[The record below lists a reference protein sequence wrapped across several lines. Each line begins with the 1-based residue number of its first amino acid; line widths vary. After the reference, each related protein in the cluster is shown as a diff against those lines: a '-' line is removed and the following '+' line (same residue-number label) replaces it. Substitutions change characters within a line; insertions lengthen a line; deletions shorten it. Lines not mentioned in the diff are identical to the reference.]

1 MKKSILIS
9 LLVVLSLPMTACGW
23 YGTDNVY
30 LFRLYDGDE
39 FSERVD
45 KITRD
50 NWKAYLGLDQ
60 DYYWFNADEVIK
72 AAQQKGDALMV
83 SYVKNLKR
91 YLDVCSSVR
100 DDSWNYPTKEDL
112 AKRNQTLRE
121 VQAYAL
127 SKIKTKLRSQHALLY
142 MRCNMVLGLNREN
155 VEFWE
160 KTASQ
165 FIETVYKDMM
175 KNIYAGALYKT
186 GKDAEAGELFA
197 EMGDYNSL
205 MTQFYKRR
213 SFTAIRQEYQ
223 RNPNAGVLPFLLQ
236 DFVNNA
242 QEAIDQDME
251 GKLFV
256 RDIKEDEAM
265 QMAQFAGQVVREGK
279 TNNPAMW
286 KAAQGWLEYLFGKKK
301 QGYDDIQQALNM
313 DGTEWAKTSARVIH
327 FYIKSDVAPLND
339 AFDKWLTNELQWIN
353 GGEEPFG
360 GFKGGA
366 LTRTINQQLVSKYD
380 KAGRDFTT
388 NALLNVTNNYAFETR
403 LNSMKVE
410 RLEDFF
416 TYTKSPSDNEL
427 DEYLKSQMKISPT
440 QMYELIGTKHL
451 RVCQWE
457 QAINWLQQVPVS
469 YMAEQ
474 TQVVYAVNRTWTI
487 EPWITRQWLSDE
499 VEYSNE
505 KLKLKSNYKLDFAK
519 EMLAMEKEAAI
530 LKGQAQCQ
538 RYYDLAIRYAQ
549 ASYSGDCWYLT
560 RYSKSWTDSVEVNEA
575 NFAAIAKEL
584 LIKASDTK
592 DPVLK
597 EKALFG
603 NCYYYLNEG
612 GWYEEFWNDQLN
624 KFDHRVL
631 PQSKQYQ
638 ALKTLADYEHSRGT
652 TSAFVSNC
660 DVYTTFLSA
669 YKR

>member
-1 MKKSILIS
+1 MKRFILIS
-9 LLVVLSLPMTACGW
+9 LLVVLGLPMMACGW

-30 LFRLYDGDE
+30 LFRLYESDE
-39 FSERVD
+39 FSQRVD
-45 KITRD
+45 NITRD
-50 NWKAYLGLDQ
+50 NWKAYLGIDKE
-60 DYYWFNADEVIK
+60 YYWFDADEIIK
-72 AAQQKGDALMV
+72 AAQKKNDALMV

-91 YLDVCSSVR
+91 YLDVCSSIK
-100 DDSWNYPTKEDL
+100 DDSWKYPSKEEL

-121 VQAYAL
+121 IQAYAL
-127 SKIKTKLRSQHALLY
+127 SKVKTKLRSQHALLY

-213 SFTAIRQEYQ
+213 SFAAIRQEYL

-242 QEAIDQDME
+242 QEAIDQDLE

-256 RDIKEDEAM
+256 RDIKQDEAM

-279 TNNPAMW
+279 TKNPAMW
-286 KAAQGWLEYLFGKKK
+286 KAAQGWIEYLFGQKQ

-313 DGTEWAKTSARVIH
+313 DGSEWAKTSARVIH
-327 FYIKSDVAPLND
+327 FYIKSDVAPLNN

-353 GGEEPFG
+353 GGAEPYD
-360 GFKGGA
+360 GFKRGA
-366 LTRTINQQLVSKYD
+366 LTRTINQQLVDKYD

-388 NALLNVTNNYAFETR
+388 NALLNVTNNYAFESR

-410 RLEDFF
+410 RLEKFF
-416 TYTKSPSDNEL
+416 TFT
-427 DEYLKSQMKISPT
+427 
-440 QMYELIGTKHL
+440 MYELIGTKHL

-457 QAINWLQQVPVS
+457 QAIDWLQQVPVS

-474 TQVVYAVNRTWTI
+474 TQVVYAVNRKWTV
-487 EPWITRQWLSDE
+487 EPWITRQWLKDE

-505 KLKLKSNYKLDFAK
+505 KHKLKSNYKLDFAK
-519 EMLAMEKEAAI
+519 EMLAMEKESAL
-530 LKGQAQCQ
+530 LKGDAQYQ

-549 ASYSGDCWYLT
+549 ASYSGDCWFLT
-560 RYSKSWTDSVEVNEA
+560 RYSKSCTDSVEVNEA
-575 NFAAIAKEL
+575 DFGQIAQQL
-584 LIKASDTK
+584 LQKASKTK
-592 DPVLK
+592 NKELK

-603 NCYYYLNEG
+603 CCYYYLSPNPWFSME
-612 GWYEEFWNDQLN
+612 WNSESASYDFIIHPETVQYKALVELE
-624 KFDHRVL
+624 KFEKENGNQ
-631 PQSKQYQ
+631 PSQ
-638 ALKTLADYEHSRGT
+638 
-652 TSAFVSNC
+652 FVSNC
-660 DVYTTFLSA
+660 DVYKTFLA
-669 YKR
+669 RR

>member
-1 MKKSILIS
+1 MKRFILIS
-9 LLVVLSLPMTACGW
+9 LLVVLGLPMMACGW

-30 LFRLYDGDE
+30 LFRLYESDE
-39 FSERVD
+39 FSQRVD
-45 KITRD
+45 NITRD
-50 NWKAYLGLDQ
+50 NWKAYLGIDKE
-60 DYYWFNADEVIK
+60 YYWFDADEIIK
-72 AAQQKGDALMV
+72 AAQKKNDALMV

-91 YLDVCSSVR
+91 YLDVCSSIK
-100 DDSWNYPTKEDL
+100 DDSWKYPSKEEL

-121 VQAYAL
+121 IQAYAL
-127 SKIKTKLRSQHALLY
+127 SKVKTKLRSQHALLY

-213 SFTAIRQEYQ
+213 SFAAIRQEYL

-236 DFVNNA
+236 DFVNNT
-242 QEAIDQDME
+242 QEAIDQDLE

-256 RDIKEDEAM
+256 RDIKQDEAM

-279 TNNPAMW
+279 TKNPAMW
-286 KAAQGWLEYLFGKKK
+286 KAAQGWIEYLFGQKQ

-313 DGTEWAKTSARVIH
+313 DGSEWAKTSARVIH
-327 FYIKSDVAPLND
+327 FYIKSDVAPLNN

-353 GGEEPFG
+353 GGAEPYD
-360 GFKGGA
+360 GFKRGA
-366 LTRTINQQLVSKYD
+366 LTRTINQQLVDKYD

-388 NALLNVTNNYAFETR
+388 NALLNVTNNYAFESR

-410 RLEDFF
+410 RLEKFF
-416 TYTKSPSDNEL
+416 TFTKSPSDNEL
-427 DEYLKSQMKISPT
+427 DEYLKGQMKISPT

-457 QAINWLQQVPVS
+457 QAIDWLQQVPVS

-474 TQVVYAVNRTWTI
+474 TQVVYAVNRKWTI
-487 EPWITRQWLSDE
+487 EPWITRQWLKDE

-505 KLKLKSNYKLDFAK
+505 KHKLKSNYKLDFAK
-519 EMLAMEKEAAI
+519 EMLAMEKESAL
-530 LKGQAQCQ
+530 LKGDAQYQ

-549 ASYSGDCWYLT
+549 ASYSGDCWFLT
-560 RYSKSWTDSVEVNEA
+560 RYSKSCTDSVEVNEA
-575 NFAAIAKEL
+575 DFGQIAQQL
-584 LIKASDTK
+584 LQKASKTK
-592 DPVLK
+592 NKELK

-603 NCYYYLNEG
+603 CCYYYLSPNPWFSME
-612 GWYEEFWNDQLN
+612 WNSESASYDFIIHPETVQYKALVELE
-624 KFDHRVL
+624 KFEKENGNQ
-631 PQSKQYQ
+631 PSQ
-638 ALKTLADYEHSRGT
+638 
-652 TSAFVSNC
+652 FVSNC
-660 DVYTTFLSA
+660 DVYKTFLA
-669 YKR
+669 RR

>member
-1 MKKSILIS
+1 MKRFILIS
-9 LLVVLSLPMTACGW
+9 LLVVLGLPMMACGW
-23 YGTDNVY
+23 YGTDNY
-30 LFRLYDGDE
+30 YMFHLYDSDE
-39 FSERVD
+39 FSERVN
-45 KITRD
+45 KITLD
-50 NWKAYLGLDQ
+50 NWKAYLGSDK
-60 DYYWFNADEVIK
+60 DYYWFDADEIIK
-72 AAQQKGDALMV
+72 AAQKKNDALMV

-100 DDSWNYPTKEDL
+100 DDSWKYPSKEDL
-112 AKRNQTLRE
+112 AQRNRTLRE
-121 VQAYAL
+121 IQAYAL
-127 SKIKTKLRSQHALLY
+127 SKVKTKLRSQHALLY
-142 MRCNMVLGLNREN
+142 MRCNMVLGLNRDN
-155 VEFWE
+155 IAFWE
-160 KTASQ
+160 NTASQ
-165 FIETVYKDMM
+165 FIETVYKKMM
-175 KNIYAGALYKT
+175 MNIYAGALYKT

-213 SFTAIRQEYQ
+213 SFAAIRQEYL

-242 QEAIDQDME
+242 QEAIDQDLE

-256 RDIKEDEAM
+256 RDIKQDEAM

-279 TNNPAMW
+279 TKNPAMW
-286 KAAQGWLEYLFGKKK
+286 KAAQGWIEYLFGQKQ

-313 DGTEWAKTSARVIH
+313 DGSEWAKTSARVIH
-327 FYIKSDVAPLND
+327 FYIKSDVAPLNN

-353 GGEEPFG
+353 GGAEPYD
-360 GFKGGA
+360 GFKRGA
-366 LTRTINQQLVSKYD
+366 LTRTINQQLVDKYD

-388 NALLNVTNNYAFETR
+388 NALLNVTNNYAFESR

-410 RLEDFF
+410 RLEKFF
-416 TYTKSPSDNEL
+416 TFTKSPSDNEL
-427 DEYLKSQMKISPT
+427 DEYLKGQMKISPT

-474 TQVVYAVNRTWTI
+474 TQVVYAVNRKWTI
-487 EPWITRQWLSDE
+487 EPWITRQWLKDE
-499 VEYSNE
+499 IEYSNE
-505 KLKLKSNYKLDFAK
+505 KQKLKSNYKLDFAK

-530 LKGQAQCQ
+530 LKGDAQCQ
-538 RYYDLAIRYAQ
+538 RYYDLAIRYSQ

-575 NFAAIAKEL
+575 NFGQIAKQL
-584 LIKASDTK
+584 LQKASQTK

-603 NCYYYLNEG
+603 SCYCYLNASS
-612 GWYEEFWNDQLN
+612 WYESVWNN
-624 KFDHRVL
+624 E
-631 PQSKQYQ
+631 STQYEIVYRPLSEQFQ
-638 ALKTLADYEHSRGT
+638 ALAALEEFEKSNKNGV
-652 TSAFVSNC
+652 SAVVSNC
-660 DVYTTFLSA
+660 DVYKTFI
-669 YKR
+669 KRNK

>member
-1 MKKSILIS
+1 MKRSILIS
-9 LLVVLSLPMTACGW
+9 LFVVLSLPIMACGW
-23 YGTDNVY
+23 YGTDNIY
-30 LFRLYDGDE
+30 LFRMYDSNE

-50 NWKAYLGLDQ
+50 NWKAYLGLNQ
-60 DYYWFNADEVIK
+60 DYYWFDADEIIK
-72 AAQQKGDALMV
+72 AAQKKNDALMV

-100 DDSWNYPTKEDL
+100 DDSWKYPTKEEL
-112 AKRNQTLRE
+112 AKRNQTLRD

-127 SKIKTKLRSQHALLY
+127 SKIKSKLRSQHALLY
-142 MRCNMVLGLNREN
+142 MRCNMVLGLNRDN
-155 VEFWE
+155 VTFWE
-160 KTASQ
+160 NTASQ

-186 GKDAEAGELFA
+186 GQDAKAGELFA

-223 RNPNAGVLPFLLQ
+223 RDPNAGVLPFLLQ

-242 QEAIDQDME
+242 QEAIDQDLE

-256 RDIKEDEAM
+256 RDIKKEEAM

-286 KAAQGWLEYLFGKKK
+286 KAAQSWLEYLFGQKK

-327 FYIKSDVAPLND
+327 FYIKSDVAPLNK
-339 AFDKWLTNELQWIN
+339 AFDSWLTSELQWIN
-353 GGEEPFG
+353 GGAEPFE
-360 GFKGGA
+360 GFKSGA
-366 LTRTINQQLVSKYD
+366 LTRTVNQQLVDKYD
-380 KAGRDFTT
+380 HAGRDFTT
-388 NALLNVTNNYAFETR
+388 NALLNVTTNYAFEGR
-403 LNSMKVE
+403 INSMKVE

-427 DEYLKSQMKISPT
+427 DEYLKGQMKISPT

-505 KLKLKSNYKLDFAK
+505 KHKLKSNYKLDFAK

-530 LKGQAQCQ
+530 LKGQAQYQ

-560 RYSKSWTDSVEVNEA
+560 RYSKSCTDSVEVNEA
-575 NFAAIAKEL
+575 NFGLIAKQL
-584 LIKASDTK
+584 LQKASQTK

-603 NCYYYLNEG
+603 SCYFYLNPTP
-612 GWYEEFWNDQLN
+612 WYESVWSEENSRFEIVY
-624 KFDHRVL
+624 R
-631 PQSKQYQ
+631 PQSDQFK
-638 ALKTLADYEHSRGT
+638 ALLALEQFEKANGNHP
-652 TSAFVSNC
+652 SAVVSNC
-660 DVYTTFLSA
+660 DVYTTFI
-669 YKR
+669 KRNK